1 MGVCK
6 RVYSQYWRMHSERK
20 FRRKKTFIYS
30 VCGAIKQEDVHVLHS
45 QSFRT
50 KCASMSNL
58 NVVEVYMTERD
69 LWKDL
74 LVQGPEA
81 QGLGALYIVK
91 AVFVIQLVMS
101 DSFYMLSDPVVCK
114 LITYLAVEH
123 SNSGKKFRFDSILAT
138 ESIFS
143 IRFGNLINLPL
154 VH

>member
-20 FRRKKTFIYS
+20 FRKFIYS
-30 VCGAIKQEDVHVLHS
+30 VCGAIKQEDVYVLHS

-58 NVVEVYMTERD
+58 NVVKVYMTERD

>member
-58 NVVEVYMTERD
+58 NVVKVYMTERD

-81 QGLGALYIVK
+81 QGLGALYIVE

-123 SNSGKKFRFDSILAT
+123 SNSGKKFPFNSILAT
-138 ESIFS
+138 ESIF
-143 IRFGNLINLPL
+143 
-154 VH
+154 